1 LDRQILAH
9 PVFLEPI
16 PLSMVDVA
24 QSQEDSM
31 ADEIKIGMP
40 IPLGIIEHSDAPLV
54 DEALAQPKADMAG
67 TVADQLAAL
76 KAEVSRI
83 SDSMSEMTGN
93 ARNTIKTK
101 ANAAEAVVEETLR
114 LHPVLSVLTAAGV
127 GYGLALLLHHDRS
140 R

>member
-16 PLSMVDVA
+16 PLSVVDVA

>member
-1 LDRQILAH
+1 
-9 PVFLEPI
+9 
-16 PLSMVDVA
+16 
-24 QSQEDSM
+24 M